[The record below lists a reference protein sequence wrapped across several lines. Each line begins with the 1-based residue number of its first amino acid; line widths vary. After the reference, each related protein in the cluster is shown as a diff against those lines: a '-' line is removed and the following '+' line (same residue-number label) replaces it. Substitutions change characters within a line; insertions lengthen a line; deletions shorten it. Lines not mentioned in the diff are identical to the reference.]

1 MPAKSKKQRH
11 LMAAAEHGASFPMA
25 KKVRKSMS
33 KDQMHDF
40 AATKEKGLPVAVKAH
55 KRHKAKKKQEEKMP
69 PKLKYE

>member
-1 MPAKSKKQRH
+1 
-11 LMAAAEHGASFPMA
+11 MA

-55 KRHKAKKKQEEKMP
+55 GRHKAKKKKEPMP
-69 PKLKYE
+69 HMFKYE

>member
-1 MPAKSKKQRH
+1 
-11 LMAAAEHGASFPMA
+11 MAAAEHGANFPMA

-33 KDQMHDF
+33 HDQMHDF

-55 KRHKAKKKQEEKMP
+55 GRHKAKKKHEEKMP